1 MPRRARRRA
10 YPSDLTDAQWAA
22 IAPMIPDAAPGG
34 WPRKADKR
42 EIVEAILY
50 MLRAGCAWRLLP
62 HDFPPWQTV
71 YYYLRRW
78 QREGVWAR
86 VHHTLVMADRERE
99 GRDASPSAAVIDSQ
113 TVRTADQKGDS
124 EATTPES
131 ASTDASAT
139 S

>member
-1 MPRRARRRA
+1 MPRRACRRA
-10 YPSDLTDAQWAA
+10 YPSDLTDAQWAS

-34 WPRKADKR
+34 RPRKADKR

-50 MLRAGCAWRLLP
+50 VLRAGCAWRLLP

-71 YYYLRRW
+71 YHYLRRW
-78 QREGVWAR
+78 QREAVWDR

-131 ASTDASAT
+131 GSTDASAT